1 MTGQLTPS
9 TGGTGITIDF
19 DSLPTSDPGVKG
31 RLYRGAI
38 SGDIYLKISA
48 G

>member
-19 DSLPTSDPGVKG
+19 DSLPSSDPGVKG
-31 RLYRGAI
+31 RLYKGGI

>member
-9 TGGTGITIDF
+9 TGGTGITIDY
-19 DSLPTSDPGVKG
+19 DSLPSSDPGVKG
-31 RLYRGAI
+31 RLYRAGT
-38 SGDIYLKISA
+38 DDLRVSA